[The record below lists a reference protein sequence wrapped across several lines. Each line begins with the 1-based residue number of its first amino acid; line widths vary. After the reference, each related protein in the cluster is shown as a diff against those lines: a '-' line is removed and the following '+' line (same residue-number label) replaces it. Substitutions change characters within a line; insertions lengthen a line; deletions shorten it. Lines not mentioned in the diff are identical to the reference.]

1 MLARKI
7 LLFEGTTPWI
17 KKSSDEDFDV
27 PIGCLDGAEIGE
39 LIGTYIQSKLA
50 NIMNKEDVGLHRDD
64 GLGIFKNISRPEIE
78 MKKKAITK
86 MFEQCG
92 LSIVVYTKLKTVGF

>member
-1 MLARKI
+1 
-7 LLFEGTTPWI
+7 
-17 KKSSDEDFDV
+17 
-27 PIGCLDGAEIGE
+27 
-39 LIGTYIQSKLA
+39 
-50 NIMNKEDVGLHRDD
+50 MNKEGIGLHRDD